1 MHSSAKLCTR
11 GSGCPKISEF
21 PCIPAFVVQ
30 TLLPNLKLLAE
41 LRLLQLLE
49 RIEVVGFSVTWL
61 GVTRRDQEGKRK
73 GEKVNEEED
82 KGTVA
87 LH

>member
-1 MHSSAKLCTR
+1 MNIVSTMTFSFAVL
-11 GSGCPKISEF
+11 PKEPFQAS
-21 PCIPAFVVQ
+21 
-30 TLLPNLKLLAE
+30 
-41 LRLLQLLE
+41 
-49 RIEVVGFSVTWL
+49 WL